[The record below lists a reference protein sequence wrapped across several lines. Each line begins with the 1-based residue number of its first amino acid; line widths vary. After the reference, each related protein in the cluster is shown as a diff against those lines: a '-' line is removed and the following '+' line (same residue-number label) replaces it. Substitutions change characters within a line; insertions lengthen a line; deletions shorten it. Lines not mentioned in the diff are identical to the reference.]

1 MGWLQCSMCESDVVK
16 LQHSITYLLQD
27 KLELAPILLLRH
39 ILFQIHIIW
48 FVFES
53 NMFISSVGSGDRY
66 HMLEPEPVGEISDSI
81 LIQEVDLE
89 LWVTKY
95 GLE

>member
-1 MGWLQCSMCESDVVK
+1 MSWLQCSMCESDVVE

-27 KLELAPILLLRH
+27 KFELAPIIVPRH
-39 ILFQIHIIW
+39 ILLQIHIIW
-48 FVFES
+48 LIFES
-53 NMFISSVGSGDRY
+53 YMFISSVSSGDRY
-66 HMLEPEPVGEISDSI
+66 YMLEPEPVGEISDSV

-95 GLE
+95 RFE